1 MSNFF
6 TENADLMFRFEN
18 LDIEEQVA
26 IREDDYTQAGQFD
39 YAPESYEDAI
49 DNYRRVLEMVGGL
62 TADLIAP
69 RAAEVDIEGNSLI
82 DGKVRYAKG
91 IQQALDELK
100 AAELM
105 GATLPRRF
113 GGLNFPTSVHMMTTE
128 MIARADASLMNL
140 YLLQDIAETIC
151 KYGSDEQREEF
162 IPRLASG
169 ECTGAMVLTEP
180 DAGSDLQ
187 AIMLHAYQDEDGNWF
202 LRGVKRFIT
211 NGCGDI
217 LLVLARSEPDTQG
230 ARGLSLFVCY
240 GGDRV
245 KIRRIENKLGI
256 HGSPTCELQ
265 FEDTPAQLVGQRK
278 FGLVR
283 YVMDLMN
290 GARLGIAAQAIGIAQ
305 AAYEEAAKYASARVQ
320 FGTAIRDIPPVTNM
334 LIDMRVTLESHRA
347 LLYASAWWV
356 DLADGLADRVAKL
369 KERGE
374 PYAEDRKRMRE
385 AEGIAALLTP
395 LAKYFLT
402 ESANRIAYDA
412 LQVHGGTGYMQE
424 FNVERH
430 TRDARITSI
439 YEGTSQ
445 LQVVGAYGGVVR
457 DVLGPLFAAKEESS
471 QQADLKEAADRLKTM
486 RRLFRE
492 AAAHV
497 EDQDDRA
504 ISDVAAKELVE
515 MYGLLYMGYL
525 LLDDAGRDERK
536 KLIANRFA
544 ADAMAKSRKNFEAIM
559 GNQFCDLEKA
569 GEILG

>member
-1 MSNFF
+1 MPNFF
-6 TENADLMFRFEN
+6 TENADLMFRFEH
-18 LDIEEQVA
+18 LDLEEQVA
-26 IREDDYTQAGQFD
+26 ILEDDYAQAEQFD
-39 YAPESYEDAI
+39 YAPASYEDAI
-49 DNYRRVLEMVGGL
+49 DNYRRVLEMAGAL
-62 TADLIAP
+62 TGDLIAP
-69 RAAEVDIEGNSLI
+69 RAAEVDVEGNTLV

-140 YLLQDIAETIC
+140 YLLQDIADTIC
-151 KYGSDEQREEF
+151 KYGSDAQREEF

-169 ECTGAMVLTEP
+169 EFTGAMVLTEP

-187 AIMLHAYQDEDGNWF
+187 AIKLHAYQNEDGDWF

-211 NGCGDI
+211 NGCGDV

-240 GGDRV
+240 GGEKV
-245 KIRRIENKLGI
+245 KIRRIEHKLGI

-265 FEDTPAQLVGQRK
+265 FDDTPAQLVGQRK

-305 AAYEEAAKYASARVQ
+305 AAYEEAAKYAAARVQ

-347 LLYASAWWV
+347 LLYSTAWWV
-356 DLADGLADRVAKL
+356 DLADRLADRVAKL

-430 TRDARITSI
+430 ARDARITSI

-445 LQVVGAYGGVVR
+445 LQIVAAYGGVLR
-457 DVLGPLFAAKEESS
+457 DVLGAHFAAKEEKSYAS
-471 QQADLKEAADRLKTM
+471 DLKEAADRLKTM
-486 RRLFRE
+486 RRLFHE
-492 AAAHV
+492 ASTHV
-497 EDQDDRA
+497 EEKDDRA
-504 ISDVAAKELVE
+504 VTDVAAKELVE
-515 MYGLLYMGYL
+515 MYGYLHMGYL
-525 LLDDAGRDERK
+525 LLEDAERDERK

-544 ADAMAKSRKNFEAIM
+544 IDALAKSRKNHESIVSD
-559 GNQFCDLEKA
+559 QFCDLA
-569 GEILG
+569 SAAEILG

>member
-1 MSNFF
+1 
-6 TENADLMFRFEN
+6 
-18 LDIEEQVA
+18 
-26 IREDDYTQAGQFD
+26 
-39 YAPESYEDAI
+39 
-49 DNYRRVLEMVGGL
+49 
-62 TADLIAP
+62 
-69 RAAEVDIEGNSLI
+69 
-82 DGKVRYAKG
+82 
-91 IQQALDELK
+91 
-100 AAELM
+100 M
-105 GATLPRRF
+105 GATLPRKF

-140 YLLQDIAETIC
+140 YLLQDIADTIC
-151 KYGSDEQREEF
+151 KYGSDAQREEF
-162 IPRLASG
+162 IPRLANG

-187 AIMLHAYQDEDGNWF
+187 AIKLQAYQNEDGEWF

-245 KIRRIENKLGI
+245 KIRRIEHKLGI

-265 FEDTPAQLVGQRK
+265 FDDTPAQLIGQRK

-290 GARLGIAAQAIGIAQ
+290 GARLGIAAQAIGIAE
-305 AAYEEAAKYASARVQ
+305 AAYEEAAKYARARKQ
-320 FGTAIRDIPPVTNM
+320 FGTAISEIPPVTNM

-347 LLYASAWWV
+347 LLYSTAWWV
-356 DLADGLADRVAKL
+356 DLADRLADRVAKL
-369 KERGE
+369 KEQGE

-395 LAKYFLT
+395 LTKYFLT

-430 TRDARITSI
+430 ARDARITNI

-445 LQVVGAYGGVVR
+445 LQIVAAYGGVLR
-457 DVLGPLFAAKEESS
+457 DVLGSRFAAKEEKSYES
-471 QQADLKEAADRLKTM
+471 DLKEAADRLKTM

-497 EDQDDRA
+497 EDRDDRA
-504 ISDVAAKELVE
+504 VTDVAAKELVE
-515 MYGLLYMGYL
+515 MYGFLHMGYL
-525 LLDDAGRDERK
+525 LLEDAERDERK

-544 ADAMAKSRKNFEAIM
+544 ADALARSRKSHESIM
-559 GNQFCDLEKA
+559 SDQFCDLARA

>member
-6 TENADLMFRFEN
+6 TGNADLMFRFEN

-26 IREDDYTQAGQFD
+26 IREDDYTQAEHFD

-49 DNYRRVLEMVGGL
+49 DNYRRVLEMVGEL

-69 RAAEVDIEGNSLI
+69 RAAEVDIEGNTLI

-105 GATLPRRF
+105 GATLPREF

-162 IPRLASG
+162 VPRLANG

-187 AIMLHAYQDEDGNWF
+187 AIKLHAYQDEDGNWF

-217 LLVLARSEPDTQG
+217 LLVLARSESDTQG

-240 GGDRV
+240 GGDTV
-245 KIRRIENKLGI
+245 KVRRIEHKLGI

-305 AAYEEAAKYASARVQ
+305 AAYEEAVKYASARVQ

-334 LIDMRVTLESHRA
+334 LIEMRVALESHRA
-347 LLYASAWWV
+347 LLYSTAQWV
-356 DLADGLADRVAKL
+356 DLADGLAERVAKL

-395 LAKYFLT
+395 LSKYFLT
-402 ESANRIAYDA
+402 ESANRITYDA

-445 LQVVGAYGGVVR
+445 LQIVGAYGGVLR
-457 DVLGPLFAAKEESS
+457 DVLGPLFAAKEENSYP
-471 QQADLKEAADRLKTM
+471 ADLKEAADRLKTM
-486 RRLFRE
+486 RTLFRE

-525 LLDDAGRDERK
+525 LLDDAERDERR

-544 ADAMAKSRKNFEAIM
+544 TNALATSRKNFELIV
-559 GNQFCDLEKA
+559 GNQFGDLEKA